1 MANICDFKIHVRGT
15 KKAALMLYAAAV
27 AAPYEVDIDYEGGT
41 DDEYIIHFSGS
52 CKWDIDAYC
61 EKRWNKKPID
71 LSAIDEETIRSNE
84 KFAEK
89 YSQYKMKAKSGM
101 FQCEVE
107 VIAFDEEGE
116 VSFVHYVC
124 IMCCDTSDFFKWMP
138 RRGQCPAARKLRKRL
153 S

>member
-15 KKAALMLYAAAV
+15 KKAALMLYATAV
-27 AAPYEVDIDYEGGT
+27 AAPYEGDIDYEGGT

-52 CKWDIDAYC
+52 CKWGIDAYC

-84 KFAEK
+84 ELAGK

-116 VSFVHYVC
+116 YSFSHYKDGVLL
-124 IMCCDTSDFFKWMP
+124 DEQYT
-138 RRGQCPAARKLRKRL
+138 RKLYHTTPKL
-153 S
+153 YLVT